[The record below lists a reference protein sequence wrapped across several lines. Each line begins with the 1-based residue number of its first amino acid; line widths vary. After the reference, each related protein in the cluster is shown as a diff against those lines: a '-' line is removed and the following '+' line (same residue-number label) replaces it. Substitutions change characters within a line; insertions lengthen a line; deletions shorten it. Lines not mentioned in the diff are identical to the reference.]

1 MNDPQYITV
10 DVFRDLLDLIRE
22 DIYITSYINAEYRN
36 ILVANNLMSEEDAR
50 TLEDRAIK
58 YAEAQLEIH
67 KKLKEAEEALNTH
80 KE

>member
-1 MNDPQYITV
+1 MNDPQYVTV

-36 ILVANNLMSEEDAR
+36 ILVANNLMSEADAR

-58 YAEAQLEIH
+58 YAEAQIEIH
-67 KKLKEAEEALNTH
+67 KKLKEAEEALNAD

>member
-1 MNDPQYITV
+1 MNDPQYVTV

-36 ILVANNLMSEEDAR
+36 ILVANNFMSVDDAR

-58 YAEAQLEIH
+58 YAEAQIEIH
-67 KKLKEAEEALNTH
+67 KKLKEAEEALNTD

>member
-67 KKLKEAEEALNTH
+67 KKLKEAEEALNTD

>member
-1 MNDPQYITV
+1 MNDPQYVTV

-36 ILVANNLMSEEDAR
+36 ILVANNLMSAEDAK

-58 YAEAQLEIH
+58 YAEAQIELH
-67 KKLKEAEEALNTH
+67 KKLKEAEEALNAD